1 MSEVELLGAF
11 QLAIQQSIK
20 AMKLADMATGTV
32 LSGAPLSVQLD
43 VSVTPIPLTDAVKP
57 KSVTAPV
64 QGGEGGTVTM
74 IIQEA
79 LKAGDKVLMLRVMKG
94 QKYVILSRL

>member
-1 MSEVELLGAF
+1 MK
-11 QLAIQQSIK
+11 K
-20 AMKLADMATGTV
+20 AEKLAQQADVAV
-32 LSGAPLSVQLD
+32 LALGE
-43 VSVTPIPLTDAVKP
+43 AV
-57 KSVTAPV
+57 V